1 MKVLADQISERL
13 GIPVR
18 IGRRFVQE
26 LLAGISDDLKGTR
39 RMEIR
44 GLGTFSVYRR
54 PERRTRHPKT
64 GEPVVIPSSLSVR
77 YRTSARLRRRL
88 NAVSADGD

>member
-18 IGRRFVQE
+18 TGRRFVQE
-26 LLAGISDDLKGTR
+26 LLAGISDDLKGTGR
-39 RMEIR
+39 VEIR

-64 GEPVVIPSSLSVR
+64 GKPVVIPSSLSVR

-88 NAVSADGD
+88 NGVSADGG

>member
-26 LLAGISDDLKGTR
+26 LLAGISDDLKGTG